1 MPTSYYDVDAILA
14 EEELIP
20 CTTLFEF
27 SHLQHLDPDASIGG
41 RKVGGKKKTN
51 YLEEGSRIKLPLWA
65 LEKWANLGFV
75 RLQLPR
81 HYGRKA
87 RERLEADPGDADL
100 R

>member
-1 MPTSYYDVDAILA
+1 LKAHIEMASRSSYYDLDAILA

-20 CTTLFEF
+20 CTTLFDF
-27 SHLQHLDPDASIGG
+27 SHLAHLDPDARS
-41 RKVGGKKKTN
+41 KTS
-51 YLEEGSRIKLPLWA
+51 YLQENSRIKMPLWA
-65 LEKWANLGFV
+65 VEKWAMLGFV
-75 RLQLPR
+75 RLSLPR